1 VIATLPSYAEGRW
14 VAGEGEPAELPSA
27 IDGRTIAA
35 ASSRGLDFA
44 GMVDHARRV
53 GGPALR
59 ALTFHQRAALLKAVA
74 LYLNER
80 REPLY
85 ALSFETGATKRDHF
99 FDIDGGIGTLFA
111 YASRGR
117 RELPDERFALD
128 GAQEQLSKGGT
139 FVGRHVMTPL
149 RGVAVHI
156 NAYNFPC
163 WGMLEKLAPALLAG
177 VPAIVKPATATSY
190 LTQAMF
196 EMIVASGILPDG
208 AVQLIVGG
216 TGNLLD
222 HLGGQDVVSFTGS
235 LATSLTLRD
244 HPAIGRNAVR
254 FVAER
259 DSLNAA
265 VLGPDAGPGSPEF
278 DLFITE
284 VMREMTSKAG
294 QKCTAIRRALVPRAC
309 YDAAAEALQ
318 KKLGGIVV
326 GDPRRDDVRMGALA
340 SLGQRDAVRA
350 AVAILRGET
359 EAICGDPEHVDL
371 RGADAERGAFLAP
384 LLLGCERPLGA
395 TKIHEVEAFGPV
407 STLMAYDGIDEA
419 IELAARGDGSL
430 CASVYT
436 YDRDVASELILGLGA
451 YHGRIVAIDRDCA
464 KESTGHG
471 SPLPGLVHGGPGRAG
486 GGEEMGG
493 LRGVFHYMQRTA
505 VQGSP
510 TRLAALT
517 RTWTRGATE
526 IEHDAHPFRR
536 PYDDLEIG
544 ETVHT
549 APRTITLEDIEHFAA
564 FTGDRFYAHMDEEA
578 ASANPFFPGRVAH
591 GYLVLAFAA
600 GLFVEPTPGPVLANY
615 GLDNLRFTK
624 PVEPGD
630 TIWVRLTVKSKT
642 PRKPEYGEVRWDV
655 EVTNQHDEIVAAYD
669 LLTLNAHRSEA
680 SPEEPSRSD
689 SPARSAG
696 DIQLTFSP

>member
-1 VIATLPSYAEGRW
+1 MPSFAQGRW
-14 VAGEGEPAELPSA
+14 IAGDGEPTPLPSA
-27 IDGRTIAA
+27 IDGRTVAA

-44 GMVDHARRV
+44 GMLAHARRV

-59 ALTFHQRAALLKAVA
+59 ALTFHQRAAMLKALA

-99 FDIDGGIGTLFA
+99 FDIDGGIGALFA

-128 GAQEQLSKGGT
+128 GAHEQLSKGGT

-216 TGNLLD
+216 TGDLLD

-244 HPAIGRNAVR
+244 HPALGRNAVR

-265 VLGPDAGPGSPEF
+265 VLGTDAGPGTPEF

-294 QKCTAIRRALVPRAC
+294 QKCTAIRRALVPRAY

-318 KKLGGIVV
+318 KKLGGVVV

-340 SLGQRDAVRA
+340 SMGQRDAVRA

-359 EAICGDPEHVDL
+359 EAICGDPEHVEL
-371 RGADAERGAFLAP
+371 RGADADLGAFLAP
-384 LLLGCERPLGA
+384 LLLGCERPLRA

-436 YDRDVASELILGLGA
+436 YDGDVASELILGLGA

-517 RTWTRGATE
+517 HTWTRGAAETKQ
-526 IEHDAHPFRR
+526 DAHPFRR
-536 PYDDLEIG
+536 PYDDLAVG

-564 FTGDRFYAHMDEEA
+564 FTGDQFYAHMNEEA
-578 ASANPFFPGRVAH
+578 ARANPFFPGRVAH

-600 GLFVEPTPGPVLANY
+600 GLFVEPSPGPVLANY

-630 TIWVRLTVKSKT
+630 TIRVRLTVKSKT

-655 EVTNQHDEIVAAYD
+655 EVTNQHDDIVAAYD
-669 LLTLNAHRSEA
+669 LLTLNAYRSEPSSDGS
-680 SPEEPSRSD
+680 SPSE
-689 SPARSAG
+689 
-696 DIQLTFSP
+696 LTVAQGR